1 FPCVRAAERPCRR
14 IAGRPTNPHL
24 AACWNRPGGRSLPGP
39 VCDRQMISKQ
49 PKRIIH
55 MKKTTGTMLLLAGIC
70 AALCYTSC
78 KSAAGEPHEEE
89 INYVATTPVQVDTLV
104 TRDYVAQIHAIRHIE
119 LRA

>member
-1 FPCVRAAERPCRR
+1 
-14 IAGRPTNPHL
+14 
-24 AACWNRPGGRSLPGP
+24 
-39 VCDRQMISKQ
+39 MISKQ

-119 LRA
+119 LRAREDRKSTRLNSSHVKISYAVFCLKKKTKARKPGRQGR